1 MPQSWDWGERGPV
14 IDIFWCRVCHYR
26 VSQYTGTFAFPSH
39 TQMVMHPSC
48 RRFNF
53 SYYIV
58 ADKGPKMV
66 IWFAGRPMNMNH
78 DQFISCHVVKTREDP
93 YTIVH
98 PSQSF
103 VCDQFM
109 VLVLMGSKLVKLINP
124 IDNISGVTR
133 KLPPMLNSKNKSS
146 RFKFFCQQLL
156 TDVDSFYPFPCNAM
170 HESKVAGYC
179 AIT

>member
-1 MPQSWDWGERGPV
+1 MVTEMWEMPWWSECQVTTHTLLTGEFNIEISINQTDSGMPQSWDQGERGPV

-124 IDNISGVTR
+124 IDNI
-133 KLPPMLNSKNKSS
+133 L
-146 RFKFFCQQLL
+146 
-156 TDVDSFYPFPCNAM
+156 
-170 HESKVAGYC
+170 VA
-179 AIT
+179 